1 MSLNWQLTDKF
12 IKTADNIHRWTPAGG
27 EEVMHPKLHAF
38 IWLTM
43 VVGMDMIGD
52 EKKRNE
58 FKRRLSHLRQF
69 RRNLGHILHIGNAEC
84 KRNPSMWMNAEDA
97 GHDSRSYRLSSED
110 VDAYWGVST
119 NASRLSPAKWN
130 AKVVGILDGKF
141 D

>member
-12 IKTADNIHRWTPAGG
+12 NKTEANIHRWKPEGG
-27 EEVMHPKLHAF
+27 EETMHPKLHAF

-43 VVGMDMIGD
+43 VVGMDMTGD

-69 RRNLGHILHIGNAEC
+69 RRNLGCVLHIGNAEVE
-84 KRNPSMWMNAEDA
+84 RNPTMWANAEDA
-97 GHDSRSYRLSSED
+97 GHGSRSYRLSSED
-110 VDAYWGVST
+110 VDAYWGLST

-130 AKVVGILDGKF
+130 AKVVGILDGRF

>member
-12 IKTADNIHRWTPAGG
+12 DKTDNRNGFTLANGD
-27 EEVMHPKLHAF
+27 EVLHPKLYAF

-43 VVGMDMIGD
+43 VVGMDMTGD
-52 EKKRNE
+52 ETKRNE

-69 RRNLGHILHIGNAEC
+69 RRNLGHILHIGNAEFE
-84 KRNPSMWMNAEDA
+84 RNPTMWTDAEDA
-97 GHDSRSYRLSSED
+97 GHESRSYRLSSED

-119 NASRLSPAKWN
+119 NASRISPAKWN